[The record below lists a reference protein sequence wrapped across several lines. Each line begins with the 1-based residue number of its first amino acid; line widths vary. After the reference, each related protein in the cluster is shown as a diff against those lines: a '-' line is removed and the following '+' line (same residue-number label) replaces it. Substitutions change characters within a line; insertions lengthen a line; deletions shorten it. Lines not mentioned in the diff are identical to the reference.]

1 MQGAAFDAVEGA
13 DGVLEGDLG
22 LEFVD
27 AGGLEVVLSFE
38 DAAAGGLAGVKLG
51 FFEFVLLLAEFGGEG
66 GDADALEI
74 GLDGADG
81 GADLELD
88 VLLDLLEAGLLAV
101 EGGEALA
108 VAGAVGGLAP
118 GVAEGEVHLPGVAL
132 AVEGVAEG
140 ILAAAVGA
148 VEAEG
153 GANAE
158 GGLGAVLG
166 DLEVEFELFDGGLG
180 GEEVGL
186 VLFCHLV
193 GGGED
198 GGGDGGVGE
207 TDGAEGL
214 VELELADEGEEGFLA
229 VLDGLFGEEDV
240 AAGVGDADL
249 GAEDVEVGGDAG
261 VAADLGLVEETLGE
275 GEGEV
280 ADGELFAG
288 EGEVV
293 VGVFGV
299 LDDGEGGGLV
309 VEVGAVEADLGAL
322 DGGGVDLGAE
332 AVEEVLADG
341 EGEVGVVGGVLRL
354 RRLLALRVVPV

>member
-1 MQGAAFDAVEGA
+1 
-13 DGVLEGDLG
+13 
-22 LEFVD
+22 
-27 AGGLEVVLSFE
+27 
-38 DAAAGGLAGVKLG
+38 
-51 FFEFVLLLAEFGGEG
+51 
-66 GDADALEI
+66 
-74 GLDGADG
+74 
-81 GADLELD
+81 
-88 VLLDLLEAGLLAV
+88 
-101 EGGEALA
+101 
-108 VAGAVGGLAP
+108 
-118 GVAEGEVHLPGVAL
+118 
-132 AVEGVAEG
+132 
-140 ILAAAVGA
+140 
-148 VEAEG
+148 
-153 GANAE
+153 
-158 GGLGAVLG
+158 
-166 DLEVEFELFDGGLG
+166 
-180 GEEVGL
+180 
-186 VLFCHLV
+186 
-193 GGGED
+193 
-198 GGGDGGVGE
+198 
-207 TDGAEGL
+207 
-214 VELELADEGEEGFLA
+214 LELADEGEEGFLA